1 MVMSYIQARNPMQQY
16 AQISVQTGIEDA
28 SPHRLVQML
37 LEGAIDRIAKAKGFI
52 ANKKVAEKGLNISQ
66 AISIIN
72 GLRSALDMENGSEIS
87 QNLDAL
93 YEYMEGRLLSANV
106 SDNIEQLNEISQ
118 LLLQIKAGWDG
129 IADEA
134 AQLNQKAAV

>member
-1 MVMSYIQARNPMQQY
+1 MSYIQARNPMQQY